1 MKIDT
6 HVLFL
11 IVIVGIISVGLVGAN
26 VLSSDQSMKQ
36 EVFDG
41 IKISVPSDSNFV
53 KTGDGV
59 YKDSKYGVTIHTFK
73 NNDSMINYL
82 KNTKNSK
89 IVPVENQPPQSVAFK
104 KGDTINILVTNGQEG
119 VSVSSKD
126 GGLTT
131 QIANNIVFSDNHK
144 SQKPV
149 PVLSV
154 APPTMTK
161 EKDFNLIMLLIAN
174 VDTKFFNINLFQAA
188 TGIVVN
194 NFNANHADQVFLNN
208 IEIITDSFSGHSNDS
223 ASDGIDHSNV
233 DDVIIT
239 DNDNATSSAGGKNTT
254 SSGDDLANEVSTK
267 LMNDSSSSNNAPSSS
282 QSSPASSSPAS
293 SSPSQPA
300 SSGSSSGGAVASP
313 SSSPSSPSS
322 SPSSS
327 SPSSSSSSNTPK
339 YSYDDCKQLVEQ
351 YLVNLKGYE
360 IDNHEQSG
368 DSYVFYIVDSTHND
382 KSMGVIT
389 VDAKTGQI
397 DDSQFNK

>member
-149 PVLSV
+149 PVLNV

-174 VDTKFFNINLFQAA
+174 VDTKFFNINLFQANLPIII
-188 TGIVVN
+188 GHYNEVHMNDIGFVFEN
-194 NFNANHADQVFLNN
+194 PNAPNV
-208 IEIITDSFSGHSNDS
+208 DSLNDS

-322 SPSSS
+322 SQ
-327 SPSSSSSSNTPK
+327 SSSSSSNTPK

-360 IDNHEQSG
+360 IDNHDQSG

>member
-11 IVIVGIISVGLVGAN
+11 IVIVGIISIGLVGAN

-149 PVLSV
+149 PVLNV

-161 EKDFNLIMLLIAN
+161 DKDFNLIMLLIAD
-174 VDTKFFNINLFQAA
+174 VDTNIFNLNLFQLN
-188 TGIVVN
+188 IVPVIDQ
-194 NFNANHADQVFLNN
+194 FNEIHANQFVN
-208 IEIITDSFSGHSNDS
+208 IEFIPDSDGVYSNDS
-223 ASDGIDHSNV
+223 ISDSADHSNA

-239 DNDNATSSAGGKNTT
+239 DTGNATSAAGGKNTT

-322 SPSSS
+322 S
-327 SPSSSSSSNTPK
+327 SSSNTPK
-339 YSYDDCKQLVEQ
+339 YSYEDCKQLVEQ
-351 YLVNLKGYE
+351 YLINLKGYE
-360 IDNHEQSG
+360 IDKYEQSG
-368 DSYVFYIVDSTHND
+368 DTYEFYIVDSTHNNQD
-382 KSMGVIT
+382 MGIIT
-389 VDAKTGQI
+389 VDAKTGQL
-397 DDSQFNK
+397 DDTKFIK

>member
-26 VLSSDQSMKQ
+26 VLSNDQSMKQ

-149 PVLSV
+149 PVLNV

-161 EKDFNLIMLLIAN
+161 DKDFNLIMLLIAD
-174 VDTKFFNINLFQAA
+174 VDTNIFNLNLFQLN
-188 TGIVVN
+188 IVPVIDQ
-194 NFNANHADQVFLNN
+194 FNEIHANQFVN
-208 IEIITDSFSGHSNDS
+208 IEFIPDSDGVYSNDS
-223 ASDGIDHSNV
+223 ISDSADHSNA

-239 DNDNATSSAGGKNTT
+239 DTGNATSAAGGKNTT

-322 SPSSS
+322 S
-327 SPSSSSSSNTPK
+327 SSSNTPK
-339 YSYDDCKQLVEQ
+339 YSYEDCKQLVEQ
-351 YLVNLKGYE
+351 YLINLKGYE
-360 IDNHEQSG
+360 IDKYEQSG
-368 DSYVFYIVDSTHND
+368 DTYEFYIVDSTHNNQD
-382 KSMGVIT
+382 MGIIT
-389 VDAKTGQI
+389 VDAKTGQL
-397 DDSQFNK
+397 DDTKFIK

>member
-149 PVLSV
+149 PVLNV

-188 TGIVVN
+188 TGIVIN
-194 NFNANHADQVFLNN
+194 NYNEIHMNDIGIVTNQFNRYD
-208 IEIITDSFSGHSNDS
+208 DSINVST
-223 ASDGIDHSNV
+223 SDGIDHSNA

-239 DNDNATSSAGGKNTT
+239 DTGNSTSAAGGKNTT

-327 SPSSSSSSNTPK
+327 SSSNTPK

-351 YLVNLKGYE
+351 YLINLKGYE
-360 IDNHEQSG
+360 IDKYEQSG
-368 DSYVFYIVDSTHND
+368 DTYEFYIVDSTHNNQD
-382 KSMGVIT
+382 MGIIT
-389 VDAKTGQI
+389 VDAKTGQL
-397 DDSQFNK
+397 DDTKFIK

>member
-11 IVIVGIISVGLVGAN
+11 IVIVGIISIGLVGAN

-149 PVLSV
+149 PVLNV

-174 VDTKFFNINLFQAA
+174 VDTKFFNINLFQANLPIII
-188 TGIVVN
+188 GHYNEVHMNDIGFVFEN
-194 NFNANHADQVFLNN
+194 PNAPNV
-208 IEIITDSFSGHSNDS
+208 DSLNDS

-254 SSGDDLANEVSTK
+254 SSGDDLANEVSSK
-267 LMNDSSSSNNAPSSS
+267 LLNDSSSSNNAPSSS

-322 SPSSS
+322 SQ
-327 SPSSSSSSNTPK
+327 SSSSSSNTPK
-339 YSYDDCKQLVEQ
+339 YSYEDCKQLVEQ

-360 IDNHEQSG
+360 IDNHDQSG